1 MTSTIRR
8 AIVRLAALA
17 LPVAAVACIGGV
29 DNKFEPQVITPDS
42 TGSTGGTGGS
52 GGSAIGVWQL
62 ASFGGHAMPDTVIN
76 VNVSSADS
84 SRQVFAV
91 LDSAILQLDSDSVA
105 FETDFYYLQDFR
117 SSQVSGANFSF
128 TNLNYQINYTGTFL
142 DTLSTQTSFVLNNFI
157 GQTAGQNIDVPAITY
172 TVNASADSLT
182 GTMYYQF
189 ADTMGVFTSDSL
201 PAQVPLVWT
210 YLEPASDQ
218 RATSSPRGTV
228 RKGRRVIIQQRPN

>member
-8 AIVRLAALA
+8 AIVRLAAMA
-17 LPVAAVACIGGV
+17 LPVAAVSCIGGV
-29 DNKFEPQVITPDS
+29 DNKFEPQVLTPDS
-42 TGSTGGTGGS
+42 GGSTTTTGGG
-52 GGSAIGVWQL
+52 GGSAVGIWQL
-62 ASFGGHAMPDTVIN
+62 ASFGGHVLPDTIIN
-76 VNVSSADS
+76 VNVSSPDS
-84 SRQVFAV
+84 ARIVLAV
-91 LDSAILQLDSDSVA
+91 LDSAMLQLDTDSVA

-142 DTLSTQTSFVLNNFI
+142 DTLTTQKTFVVNNFI
-157 GQTAGQNIDVPAITY
+157 GQTASQNIDVPAITY
-172 TVNASADSLT
+172 TVNATDDSLT

-201 PAQVPLVWT
+201 PGQVPLVWT
-210 YLEPASDQ
+210 YLSPAADQ

-228 RKGRRVIIQQRPN
+228 RKGRRVIIQHAN